1 MSTSC
6 SHSENMLVLFLLVN
20 IDRVTMVTDFG
31 EFNKKHAIPKLLY
44 KISPKSLREL
54 ESFHG
59 QTIKWRYLN
68 LIASN
73 FRCHG
78 NEI

>member
-31 EFNKKHAIPKLLY
+31 EFNKKTCYTKAFIQNIS
-44 KISPKSLREL
+44 KIVARIGKFSRSD
-54 ESFHG
+54 
-59 QTIKWRYLN
+59 N
-68 LIASN
+68 
-73 FRCHG
+73 
-78 NEI
+78 